1 MIKPFFYFIVT
12 LTLVMGTVSA
22 EMALVVDSGKN
33 ITFSASS
40 IGAFSNL
47 TLSKVSWDFADDT
60 TDEGMVVIH
69 SFTYEGVYAVVVDA
83 QDSQGGEHSAT
94 LPVIVGGSVP
104 IVPSD
109 ATYIAIYITKKPEG
123 MFSLSVNQSSSSP
136 ISTGDLSSIEKFFG
150 ISSNMTNS
158 QFTARL
164 VFSYDDQDDDG
175 MVDGTSVNENTLGP
189 YYYDGSWR
197 LIPSTI
203 NTNAN
208 LITAD
213 VDHFTEF
220 AILSS
225 ASQSSTPVTD
235 GGGGG
240 GGGGGSVGTAS
251 NPTASN
257 QTVSQCNASWTCT
270 EWSACLNS
278 IQTRS
283 CSDTNNCNNSQ
294 PPVQSMSCSANAAQ
308 QSASSEILPESSSPA
323 DYLVIGV
330 CVALAAVVVVFFVIK
345 NRGKKS

>member
-1 MIKPFFYFIVT
+1 MLKPFFCFII
-12 LTLVMGTVSA
+12 LFLGTAFA
-22 EMALVVDSGKN
+22 ETALIAGVEKN
-33 ITFSASS
+33 ITFNASS
-40 IGAFSNL
+40 LDAFSSI
-47 TLSKVSWDFADDT
+47 TIATASWDFADDT
-60 TDEGMVVIH
+60 TGEGLVVTH
-69 SFTYEGVYAVVVDA
+69 SFVYEGIYNISVEVEDNLKNKY
-83 QDSQGGEHSAT
+83 SSSFR
-94 LPVIVGGSVP
+94 LMVGNSVS

-109 ATYIAIYITKKPEG
+109 ATYVAIYIPQRPEG
-123 MFSLSVNQSSSSP
+123 VFTLTVNQSASSP
-136 ISTGDLSSIEKFFG
+136 TSTGSLVSIEKFFG
-150 ISSNMTNS
+150 ISSNMTNG

-294 PPVQSMSCSANAAQ
+294 SPALSMNCSANAAQ
-308 QSASSEILPESSSPA
+308 QSASSEILPGSSSLA